1 MALAIDAT
9 SSATGGGAGPFT
21 WLHTCA
27 GSDRCLLVGIAYYD
41 SGDTISA
48 VTYNGDA
55 LTEVPSSTVSNGQY
69 TTAFYSLVAPDTGS
83 NTVSVTF
90 TGFVFDFGAGAVSF
104 TGADQTTP
112 LGTAVTATGT
122 DTTPTVTVTSA
133 SGEIVVDALTI
144 VHGGTLTVDGS
155 QSQRWNS
162 TGAFGFI
169 KYAGSTE
176 PGASSTTMSWSN
188 STSQAWAIA
197 AVPVKPVSGGGGSF
211 QAAWA
216 VGSNILLRGAA

>member
-21 WLHTCA
+21 WLHTC
-27 GSDRCLLVGIAYYD
+27 
-41 SGDTISA
+41 
-48 VTYNGDA
+48 
-55 LTEVPSSTVSNGQY
+55 
-69 TTAFYSLVAPDTGS
+69 
-83 NTVSVTF
+83 
-90 TGFVFDFGAGAVSF
+90 
-104 TGADQTTP
+104 
-112 LGTAVTATGT
+112 
-122 DTTPTVTVTSA
+122 
-133 SGEIVVDALTI
+133 
-144 VHGGTLTVDGS
+144 
-155 QSQRWNS
+155 
-162 TGAFGFI
+162 
-169 KYAGSTE
+169 AGSTE